1 MLIAEHRRA
10 KVVGRA
16 AQAQHV
22 VGTDQENT
30 IGRMKSKGSTKK
42 SKTTS
47 ARPKAKAKPA
57 ARKAA
62 AKAPAARSATPSAPP
77 KAAVYT
83 PKPIEGIGWAPFRYS
98 R

>member
-1 MLIAEHRRA
+1 
-10 KVVGRA
+10 
-16 AQAQHV
+16 
-22 VGTDQENT
+22 
-30 IGRMKSKGSTKK
+30 MKSKASTKK
-42 SKTTS
+42 SKTS
-47 ARPKAKAKPA
+47 ARAKAKPRSKPA

-62 AKAPAARSATPSAPP
+62 AKAPAARTTVAAPP

>member
-1 MLIAEHRRA
+1 
-10 KVVGRA
+10 
-16 AQAQHV
+16 
-22 VGTDQENT
+22 
-30 IGRMKSKGSTKK
+30 MKRK
-42 SKTTS
+42 TS
-47 ARPKAKAKPA
+47 AKKTKTLPARAKAKPAGKTA

-62 AKAPAARSATPSAPP
+62 AKAPGTSVAGPP

>member
-1 MLIAEHRRA
+1 
-10 KVVGRA
+10 
-16 AQAQHV
+16 
-22 VGTDQENT
+22 
-30 IGRMKSKGSTKK
+30 MKSKTSTKK
-42 SKTTS
+42 SKTSS
-47 ARPKAKAKPA
+47 ARAKAKPRSKPA

-62 AKAPAARSATPSAPP
+62 AKAPAARTTVAAPP